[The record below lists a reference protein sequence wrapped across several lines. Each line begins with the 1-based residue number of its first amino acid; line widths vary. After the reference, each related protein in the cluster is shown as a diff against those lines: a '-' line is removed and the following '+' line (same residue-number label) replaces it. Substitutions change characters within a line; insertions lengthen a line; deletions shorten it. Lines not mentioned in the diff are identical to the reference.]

1 MADDALRLVLVEAV
15 ELLRAAT
22 ELTMDEVIGV
32 RAIRALPETARTPE
46 VCYALGVIEGA
57 ASALRATPRELLEDH
72 DLLTAAKAV

>member
-32 RAIRALPETARTPE
+32 RAIRALPESARTPE

-72 DLLTAAKAV
+72 DLLTAAKAG

>member
-15 ELLRAAT
+15 ALLRAAT

-32 RAIRALPETARTPE
+32 RAIRALPEAARTPE

-57 ASALRATPRELLEDH
+57 ASALRATPREMLEEH
-72 DLLTAAKAV
+72 DLLTAAKGA

>member
-15 ELLRAAT
+15 ALLRAAT

-32 RAIRALPETARTPE
+32 RAIRALPEAARTPE

-57 ASALRATPRELLEDH
+57 ASALRATPREMLEDH
-72 DLLTAAKAV
+72 DLLTAAKGA